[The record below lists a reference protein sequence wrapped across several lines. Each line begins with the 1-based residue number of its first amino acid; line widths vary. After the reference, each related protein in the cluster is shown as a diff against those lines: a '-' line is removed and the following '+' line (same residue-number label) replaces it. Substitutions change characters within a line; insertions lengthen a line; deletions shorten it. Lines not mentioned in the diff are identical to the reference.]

1 MRETKDSMIA
11 GRKCPACEEELKGE
25 WQYCPKCGNRVPPA
39 PLEQQTADKPPKLAH
54 ESEADILVKEAKRLY
69 FERKYWQAIEKCRLA
84 AAMDDGE
91 AYFMLG
97 LLVARGHSRW
107 RPEDAIDW
115 YRKGREK
122 KNAAAVNAIGVMHYK
137 GDGVPKDIE
146 EAISCFREA
155 TDLGDLCA
163 PYNLAR
169 CYEQG
174 IGVSRD
180 EDRAEKLLYLAIE
193 RGNKWA
199 VDYFGR
205 KLMDGDIDPEEE
217 EVFNGYF
224 WSKEY
229 YGYLE
234 KNIYSKNAKIKLL
247 WPAYSEDFYKKN
259 ADRIKKYKEDYRRE
273 CLFKLPELIIM

>member
-11 GRKCPACEEELKGE
+11 GRKCPACEEDLKGE

-39 PLEQQTADKPPKLAH
+39 PLEQQTADKPEPAH
-54 ESEADILVKEAKRLY
+54 ESEADVLVKEVKQLY
-69 FERKYWQAIEKCRLA
+69 FQGLCGAAVRKCRLA
-84 AAMDDGE
+84 ADMDHGE
-91 AYFMLG
+91 AYFMMG
-97 LLVARGHSRW
+97 HLVARRYGDKRDK
-107 RPEDAIDW
+107 DAMTW
-115 YRKGREK
+115 YKKGREK
-122 KNAAAVNAIGVMHYK
+122 KNAASINAIGVMHYK

-180 EDRAEKLLYLAIE
+180 EDKAEKLLYLAIE

-205 KLMDGDIDPEEE
+205 TLLDGDIDPEEE

-224 WSKEY
+224 WSKEH

-234 KNIYSKNAKIKLL
+234 KTIYSKNATIKLL

-259 ADRIKKYKEDYRRE
+259 ADFIKKHKEDYRRK